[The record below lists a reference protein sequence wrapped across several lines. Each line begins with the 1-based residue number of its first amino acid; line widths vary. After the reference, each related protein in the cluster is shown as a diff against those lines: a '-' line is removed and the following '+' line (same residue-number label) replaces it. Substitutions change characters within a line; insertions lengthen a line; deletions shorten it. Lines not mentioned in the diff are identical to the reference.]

1 MSEFTNLVRLCS
13 RLSKHT
19 PRLQQCLK
27 TSAAVDVA
35 NKLVKI
41 EKFVEY
47 IEKYGHNSLNEGSGS
62 HLVEI
67 GAFVLILILMQSS
80 SDSTVANIGRWGPDV
95 KQRPVYSPVYNR
107 NRLSLD
113 VFLVATKDIAS
124 GEELNLSNWTK
135 YGIIKSLA
143 SHGIY
148 PAYS

>member
-1 MSEFTNLVRLCS
+1 MFKIIEAHPKTAAMPQNICRC
-13 RLSKHT
+13 RCC
-19 PRLQQCLK
+19 QQ
-27 TSAAVDVA
+27 

-67 GAFVLILILMQSS
+67 GASVLMQSS